1 MEANAKW
8 IKKQMQNG
16 KFDTLGGFH
25 AQRNEGKQTQSP
37 FEQSWQH

>member
-1 MEANAKW
+1 
-8 IKKQMQNG
+8 MQNG